1 MGQVLDLKY
10 YAMDESKANFVRQLK
25 TKIRHI
31 TKGTPG
37 HYNGHCL
44 VGVAIFSEA
53 DEDLE

>member
-1 MGQVLDLKY
+1 MKLKY
-10 YAMDESKANFVRQLK
+10 YAMDESKANIVRQLK

-44 VGVAIFSEA
+44 VGVAILNEA
-53 DEDLE
+53 DADLE

>member
-1 MGQVLDLKY
+1 
-10 YAMDESKANFVRQLK
+10 LK

-44 VGVAIFSEA
+44 VGVAILNDS
-53 DEDLE
+53 DEDFE